1 MLSTSFAFF
10 ICFAAIMH
18 CRRSNSFLFSHLRRN
33 RFYTILANIFVVVF
47 ICQPF
52 RFSAKNASR
61 DRFSKDQCVIHQ
73 FHTKPVTCFDI
84 QLFSEVRRYDNTPQF
99 IQLSRYVFFHN
110 FLFSSSFCAL
120 LLAALFASLFFARK
134 MIRFTTQ

>member
-84 QLFSEVRRYDNTPQF
+84 QLFLKSDGMTIRPN
-99 IQLSRYVFFHN
+99 SSN
-110 FLFSSSFCAL
+110 FLVMFSFIIFC
-120 LLAALFASLFFARK
+120 FPPPFVHCCSLHSLRHCSLPAK
-134 MIRFTTQ
+134 